1 MKQLTQSKTNIHHNG
16 ILIRQ
21 IYQSSCYSQNG
32 LNDRNI
38 RYVFVQ
44 IDLHMVAPA
53 QQNSTQRE
61 KDT

>member
-21 IYQSSCYSQNG
+21 IYQSSCYSQKG

-38 RYVFVQ
+38 RYALVQ
-44 IDLHMVAPA
+44 IDLHMVAHTL
-53 QQNSTQRE
+53 QSSTERRN
-61 KDT
+61 DT